1 MNYDSGFLIEVKNT
15 LVTYFDLTTEDEQFE
30 VITHIPNAI
39 YESQDI
45 NSILEATKLKAFCD
59 QRGIDFSEWIAEFPL
74 LLMMDLQNIL
84 ERCDSE
90 LPDYFGSKKE
100 VSLAIK
106 TMPSIL
112 TAHWPDLRAK
122 LEFIVQYHDPYLENS
137 IAMEEVLK
145 TSDFG
150 NSSSYSDYDD
160 SSYHEADE
168 GQVSEKEKVP
178 AFYRNSMN
186 NTS

>member
-1 MNYDSGFLIEVKNT
+1 MNCDSGFLIEVKNT

-122 LEFIVQYHDPYLENS
+122 LEFIV
-137 IAMEEVLK
+137 
-145 TSDFG
+145 
-150 NSSSYSDYDD
+150 
-160 SSYHEADE
+160 HEM
-168 GQVSEKEKVP
+168 QVFPGK
-178 AFYRNSMN
+178 
-186 NTS
+186 

>member
-1 MNYDSGFLIEVKNT
+1 MIFIYNFPFRYWLNACERRPDLLNYDIGFLIQVKNT
-15 LVTYFDLTTEDEQFE
+15 LVEYFEMTTEDEQFE

-122 LEFIVQYHDPYLENS
+122 LEFIV
-137 IAMEEVLK
+137 
-145 TSDFG
+145 
-150 NSSSYSDYDD
+150 
-160 SSYHEADE
+160 HEM
-168 GQVSEKEKVP
+168 QVFPGK
-178 AFYRNSMN
+178 
-186 NTS
+186 

>member
-1 MNYDSGFLIEVKNT
+1 M
-15 LVTYFDLTTEDEQFE
+15 TYFDLTTEDEQFE

-122 LEFIVQYHDPYLENS
+122 LEFIV
-137 IAMEEVLK
+137 
-145 TSDFG
+145 
-150 NSSSYSDYDD
+150 
-160 SSYHEADE
+160 HEM
-168 GQVSEKEKVP
+168 QVFPGK
-178 AFYRNSMN
+178 
-186 NTS
+186 